1 MGHKQLGP
9 FLFFN
14 DCVTTPTLMAHAS
27 YFLTFL
33 PSYCLTLPMV
43 SRSHTLAYLY
53 HPAIAR
59 ASKSLMT
66 LKIRIVSLA
75 VIAAF
80 FISCSS
86 SKKVSSSGASDEGME
101 HVMLDTM
108 MIHAGKSDSSSV
120 SLPSYKPSQER
131 SWDLQ
136 HTVLDLSFDWTSET
150 VKGSATL
157 TLSPVFF
164 NQTSL
169 RLDAIHFDVHDITI
183 DAKQVKDYLNTGEEI
198 VIPLPGSYKKG
209 QQIKVGIN
217 YSAHPSA
224 SAVKPGAAIS
234 SDKGLFF
241 IDPQDTMP
249 GKPRQIWSQGETTN
263 NSRWFPTLDQPNE
276 RGTQEVI
283 LTVADTMM
291 TLSNGL
297 LISST
302 PVAGGMR
309 RDVWK
314 LDLPIAPYLTMVA
327 VGQWDK
333 VTDYWR
339 GRPVEY
345 YVDPGYGPSAKAIFA
360 NTPEMIEFFST
371 KLGYEFV
378 WPKYSQVIVKDFVS
392 GAMENATAVVFG
404 DFVQFNK
411 DEIIEDG
418 SNDYIVA
425 HELFHHWF
433 GDLVTCESWANLT
446 LNEGFANYAEYLW
459 QEYKYDRERADIS
472 RMSELSGYFDQAAYD
487 AHPLIHYHYASED
500 DLFDAHSYNKGGL
513 VLHMLRDVVGD
524 DAFFASLQ
532 FYLRQNAFKATEV
545 DDLRQAFEEVTG
557 LDLHWF
563 FDQWYFSKGHPVL
576 DIKNSYDASQRKLK
590 IDFSQTQ
597 SDLGF
602 REVFILPLDIAIIHQ
617 DSSIEIKRILLDQ
630 KTQSFT
636 FDEAAPPLTV
646 VVDPRDVLLAVV
658 NHDIPESEYA
668 IRAVSALSISHRLSA
683 FRVMSGLDPTV
694 MRKLM
699 SDSSYTI
706 RLMLVSYLAEQKDT
720 DQLYQLSLKE
730 TNPEIQFYILES
742 IASLDEE
749 KANDVALRLLKTTD
763 KVPIISAALKAVAA
777 VDVDEAI
784 HQLAHFQQIQSPA
797 MYAVQATIFAQKGN
811 AITLDYFMTPQAAQ
825 VGDDYLEDFIGAMAL
840 YMSGQSSAIQDQ
852 GLKAIDS
859 DFFLRTEDPEYRR
872 FYLITGLLSQYAQ
885 EQDKVYKDHILQTI
899 NSLYRKETNEYLR
912 GVLKEGLGNLLD

>member
-1 MGHKQLGP
+1 
-9 FLFFN
+9 
-14 DCVTTPTLMAHAS
+14 
-27 YFLTFL
+27 
-33 PSYCLTLPMV
+33 
-43 SRSHTLAYLY
+43 
-53 HPAIAR
+53 
-59 ASKSLMT
+59 MT
-66 LKIRIVSLA
+66 IHFKIVSLA

-80 FISCSS
+80 IISCSTSKQAS
-86 SKKVSSSGASDEGME
+86 SAGDSHDGME
-101 HVMLDTM
+101 HIMLDTM
-108 MIHAGKSDSSSV
+108 MVHAGESDSSTED
-120 SLPSYKPSQER
+120 LPTYKPAKER
-131 SWDLQ
+131 KWDLL
-136 HTVLDLSFDWTSET
+136 HTVLDLSFDWTTET
-150 VKGSATL
+150 VMGIATL

-164 NQTSL
+164 DQTSL
-169 RLDAIHFDVHDITI
+169 HLDAIDFDVHHIEI
-183 DAKQVKDYLNTGEEI
+183 DSKEISTFQNTGEEI
-198 VIPLPGSYKKG
+198 IIPLTGAFKKG
-209 QQIKVGIN
+209 QQLKVTIN

-224 SAVKPGAAIS
+224 KNEKPGAAIT

-241 IDPQDTMP
+241 IDPRDTIP
-249 GKPRQIWSQGETTN
+249 GQPRQIWSQGETTN

-276 RGTQEVI
+276 RGTQEII
-283 LTVADTMM
+283 LNVADTMM

-297 LISST
+297 LTSST
-302 PVAGGMR
+302 PLAGGMR

-345 YVDPGYGPSAKAIFA
+345 YVDLGYGPSAKAIFA

-404 DFVQFNK
+404 DFVQFYK
-411 DEIIEDG
+411 DDIIEDG
-418 SNDYIVA
+418 ANDYIVA

-472 RMSELSGYFDQAAYD
+472 RMNELSGYFDQAAYD
-487 AHPLIHYHYASED
+487 AHPLIHYHYGSED
-500 DLFDAHSYNKGGL
+500 DMFDAHSYNKGGL

-532 FYLRQNAFKATEV
+532 YYLKQNAFKSAEV

-563 FDQWYFSKGHPVL
+563 FDQWYFDKGHPVL
-576 DIKNSYDASQRKLK
+576 DVKNNYDAATRKLTLE
-590 IDFSQTQ
+590 FNQTQ

-602 REVFILPLDIAIIHQ
+602 REMFILPIDIAVIHQ
-617 DSSIEIKRILLDQ
+617 DSSIEIRRILLDQ

-636 FDEAAPPLTV
+636 FDEPSAPLTV
-646 VVDPRDVLLAVV
+646 VVDPRDILLAVV
-658 NHDIPESEYA
+658 NHEIPESEYA
-668 IRAVSALSISHRLSA
+668 IRAVSNLSINHRLSA
-683 FRVMSGLDPTV
+683 FRLMSGFEPAV
-694 MRKLM
+694 MQKLM
-699 SDSSYTI
+699 RDSSYTI
-706 RLMLVSYLAEQKDT
+706 RVMLVSYLAEKEEV
-720 DQLYQLSLKE
+720 DQLYQLSLE
-730 TNPEIQFYILES
+730 ESNPEIQYYILES
-742 IASLDEE
+742 LSGLDED
-749 KANDVALRLLKTTD
+749 KASDVALRLLKTTD

-777 VDVDEAI
+777 VDIDEAI
-784 HQLAHFQQIQSPA
+784 HQLAHFQEIKSPA
-797 MYAVQATIFAQKGN
+797 MYAVQATIYARKGN
-811 AITLDYFMTPQAAQ
+811 AVDLDYFMTPQAAQ

-840 YMSGQSSAIQDQ
+840 YMSGQSSAIQEQ
-852 GLKAIDS
+852 GLKVIDS
-859 DFFLRTEDPEYRR
+859 DFFLRTADPEYRR
-872 FYLITGLLSQYAQ
+872 FYLITGLLSQYVQ
-885 EQDKVYKDHILQTI
+885 EQDKAYKDHIMRTI
-899 NSLYRKETNEYLR
+899 NSLYSKETNEYLR